1 MTTRKATLGRSE
13 GIEEQCQGLAWEYG
27 ETLRKMELVQL
38 GGGSGRGCVR
48 KVGWARAR
56 TACRPGK
63 DSEFYSKLQDFK
75 AG

>member
-13 GIEEQCQGLAWEYG
+13 GKEEQCQDLAWEYG

-48 KVGWARAR
+48 LGWARAR

-63 DSEFYSKLQDFK
+63 DSEFYSKAQDFK